1 MFQREKR
8 SCNGNNSF
16 LAARS
21 MFQRERLLC
30 RNGTRS
36 YNGNLRRKPN
46 KQKKPVPEITPGRA
60 LSYLWKPETLEYQG
74 FLAKRKCTIILSKLP
89 CIGGELHQ
97 KRYFRKLRQSKGFR
111 PQAGGF
117 AHAFFTFLGCFECNQ
132 KRYFLI
138 FINDEELLHW
148 MLLTCKLR
156 VNILTLGLF
165 HISSASPI
173 IML

>member
-1 MFQREKR
+1 MKKWGKALREKEMQI
-8 SCNGNNSF
+8 
-16 LAARS
+16 AIE
-21 MFQRERLLC
+21 QRK
-30 RNGTRS
+30 N
-36 YNGNLRRKPN
+36 
-46 KQKKPVPEITPGRA
+46 
-60 LSYLWKPETLEYQG
+60 PETVEISG
-74 FLAKRKCTIILSKLP
+74 FS
-89 CIGGELHQ
+89 GELHQ

-111 PQAGGF
+111 PQSGGF
-117 AHAFFTFLGCFECNQ
+117 APAFFTFWGCFECNQ

-138 FINDEELLHW
+138 FINDEELLPW

>member
-1 MFQREKR
+1 MGKIRYTVTTITKR
-8 SCNGNNSF
+8 CPYCGKIVDTETHGESTPLLGISF
-16 LAARS
+16 G
-21 MFQRERLLC
+21 FYFKYGIKN
-30 RNGTRS
+30 RNRCGFCF
-36 YNGNLRRKPN
+36 
-46 KQKKPVPEITPGRA
+46 
-60 LSYLWKPETLEYQG
+60 LSNTVSVLFY
-74 FLAKRKCTIILSKLP
+74 
-89 CIGGELHQ
+89 GELHQ

>member
-1 MFQREKR
+1 MISFFLHSISANLIVAKKR
-8 SCNGNNSF
+8 GNARKTPEIVRFRGFEAMISF
-16 LAARS
+16 LAS
-21 MFQRERLLC
+21 L
-30 RNGTRS
+30 
-36 YNGNLRRKPN
+36 Y
-46 KQKKPVPEITPGRA
+46 
-60 LSYLWKPETLEYQG
+60 
-74 FLAKRKCTIILSKLP
+74 
-89 CIGGELHQ
+89 GELHQ

>member
-1 MFQREKR
+1 MDLYDFQYTGKSGLPIQTDTGRKAVSR
-8 SCNGNNSF
+8 RF
-16 LAARS
+16 
-21 MFQRERLLC
+21 
-30 RNGTRS
+30 
-36 YNGNLRRKPN
+36 RRKKTVAVTDDRIN
-46 KQKKPVPEITPGRA
+46 YCN
-60 LSYLWKPETLEYQG
+60 SY
-74 FLAKRKCTIILSKLP
+74 
-89 CIGGELHQ
+89 GELHQ

-117 AHAFFTFLGCFECNQ
+117 ATAFFTFLGCFECNQ

-165 HISSASPI
+165 HISAASPI